1 MKNNNDISTVT
12 MRDMKNF
19 NDIQFGP
26 HPIGEGIQGKLII
39 NGITL
44 SVVAGPGLYSSP
56 RANGT
61 SPNDFDSFEI
71 GVWDDN
77 GWLTSEL
84 VDTNGDDVMG
94 WQTIDDINKVIKKI
108 EDLTIS

>member
-1 MKNNNDISTVT
+1 M
-12 MRDMKNF
+12 
-19 NDIQFGP
+19 
-26 HPIGEGIQGKLII
+26 II

-56 RANGT
+56 RTNGT
-61 SPNDFDSFEI
+61 SPKDFDSFEI

-84 VDTNGDDVMG
+84 VDTNGDDVIG
-94 WQTIDDINKVIKKI
+94 WQTIDDINNVIKKI
-108 EDLTIS
+108 EIKNELDSYHRIYWFVWNMV